1 MKAINFDHR
10 RGRCPRTRGFTNTI
24 VEKSN
29 QILIKVSFAGVNR
42 PDIVQRLGN
51 YPAPKGHSKI
61 LGLEISGI
69 VENIGQK
76 VKKFKGDKVAALV
89 NGGGYA
95 EYCIADEETTFKI
108 PESLDLKKAASIPEC
123 FFTMV

>member
-1 MKAINFDHR
+1 MKAINFDHP
-10 RGRCPRTRGFTNTI
+10 GEADVLKLVDLPVPLLKKN
-24 VEKSN
+24 N

-51 YPAPKGHSKI
+51 YPAPEGHSKI

-76 VKKFKGDKVAALV
+76 LKNLKGR
-89 NGGGYA
+89 
-95 EYCIADEETTFKI
+95 
-108 PESLDLKKAASIPEC
+108 
-123 FFTMV
+123 